1 MDPDETRTRHRILD
15 ANLNRV
21 AEALR
26 VAEDI
31 CRFHWNLEGFARDLK
46 ELRHAVFAALSGEGR
61 PRELY
66 ARSRDV
72 DGDVGRGGPPPAS
85 ASGRPEDLASV
96 AFRNLSRAKEA
107 LRTLAE
113 ASDDRDAARRLEECR
128 YRLYAI
134 EKGVSHLAAGGEI
147 RSRLERARLCCI
159 VPPDAAS
166 PPLEG
171 ALRAALEAGAE
182 MVQVRAKVRPDRE
195 VLAAAR
201 RIRELTARAGA
212 LFVVNDRPDL
222 AVLAR
227 ADGVHLGQEDLP
239 VAEARTIVGPE
250 RLVGVS
256 THGPEQ
262 ARVAERAGA
271 DYVGAGPVFPTSTKD
286 AGPPIGPDGLGEIL
300 RSVSVPAFAIGGIGP
315 DSVAAA
321 AAAGAR
327 RVAVSA
333 GILKAEDPRRAA
345 ERILAALPRRP

>member
-1 MDPDETRTRHRILD
+1 MDPDEARTRARILD
-15 ANLNRV
+15 ANLNRA

-26 VAEDI
+26 VAEDV

-66 ARSRDV
+66 ARSRDIE
-72 DGDVGRGGPPPAS
+72 GDVGRGGPPPAA

-96 AFRNLSRAKEA
+96 AFRNLGRAKEA

-113 ASDDRDAARRLEECR
+113 AAGDPDAARRLEGCR

-134 EKGVSHLAAGGEI
+134 EKGISHLAAPGEL
-147 RSRLERARLCCI
+147 RSRLALARLCCI
-159 VPPDAAS
+159 VPAEATS
-166 PPLEG
+166 PPLEA

-182 MVQVRAKVRPDRE
+182 MVQLRAKVRPDGE

-201 RIRELTARAGA
+201 RLRELTARAGA

-222 AVLAR
+222 AVLAC
-227 ADGVHLGQEDLP
+227 ADGVHVGQEDLP
-239 VAEARTIVGPE
+239 VAEARAIVGPE

-262 ARVAERAGA
+262 ARAAERAGA
-271 DYVGAGPVFPTSTKD
+271 DYVGAGPVFPTSTKE
-286 AGPPIGPDGLGEIL
+286 AGPPIGPDGLAEIL
-300 RSVSVPAFAIGGIGP
+300 GAVSIAAFAIGGIGP
-315 DSVAAA
+315 DSVAA
-321 AAAGAR
+321 
-327 RVAVSA
+327 
-333 GILKAEDPRRAA
+333 
-345 ERILAALPRRP
+345 